1 VFTDRGIGELCN
13 KGWSNSELVCLFFRS
28 IREINFSPARHSFY
42 CLFCTP
48 HEYRLNWV
56 GVVLSSP
63 VTASTQPVDSEH
75 LDVENTNTAPVDTK
89 PVEILDETTVDET
102 TPVASRFDQNV
113 NHAQENNVIP
123 NVSDANHVIEVTKST
138 NNGVTK
144 GTLLAVSSTSMGRS
158 SRYLSFLNETD
169 M

>member
-1 VFTDRGIGELCN
+1 
-13 KGWSNSELVCLFFRS
+13 
-28 IREINFSPARHSFY
+28 
-42 CLFCTP
+42 
-48 HEYRLNWV
+48 V

-75 LDVENTNTAPVDTK
+75 LDVENTDTAPVDTK
-89 PVEILDETTVDET
+89 PVVVETLDETTVDET

-113 NHAQENNVIP
+113 IHAQENNVIP
-123 NVSDANHVIEVTKST
+123 NVPDSNHVIEVTKST

-158 SRYLSFLNETD
+158 SRYHSFLNETD